1 MTKHELETYR
11 TLHHTDQDEEEV
23 ANAVVGMASFPIIR
37 AEVSSGQPEV
47 EGAIKGTPVVG
58 REQHIGDEL

>member
-11 TLHHTDQDEEEV
+11 TLHHTDKETKQGNAMVGV
-23 ANAVVGMASFPIIR
+23 ASLPVVR